1 MYKHTYRGHH
11 GYKNCVNLNTQGG
24 IKSVFKEKLTNPR
37 FWYVLFLI
45 SSGPFKEIGGLAI
58 SFG

>member
-1 MYKHTYRGHH
+1 MYKHTYRGHR
-11 GYKNCVNLNTQGG
+11 GCKNSINLNPQRG

-37 FWYVLFLI
+37 CWYVLFLI
-45 SSGPFKEIGGLAI
+45 SSGPFKEIGGLVI